1 MDGLYDVKHSDNDQ
15 TGHFINDNNETAEK
29 SITQLYCDSQKVA
42 TLFLTLTLAFV
53 ERFLRFL

>member
-29 SITQLYCDSQKVA
+29 SITQLYCDSQKVP
-42 TLFLTLTLAFV
+42 LCYWL
-53 ERFLRFL
+53 